1 MVKTGHE
8 GLERPPVSVGP
19 RPHVV
24 AGVRGDEEFV
34 AVRPESVVHQV
45 SEVLLGRS
53 VIGAVVVGQV
63 EVDVQL
69 KSRKGSSRSKSLRFT
84 VEASEHNGFIT
95 EAGRWTLNFDTG
107 KKIRGIGE
115 NINRDPRPG
124 KNPKY
129 TYDYLLPKLS
139 ANGVNFIRT
148 WLQSST
154 YPNEWR
160 WNEGSEAYE
169 RRKDQ
174 RAQHQKER
182 LAASD
187 FCQSPF
193 IITSPQ

>member
-1 MVKTGHE
+1 M
-8 GLERPPVSVGP
+8 
-19 RPHVV
+19 
-24 AGVRGDEEFV
+24 
-34 AVRPESVVHQV
+34 VHQV

-84 VEASEHNGFIT
+84 VEASEHDGFIT

-169 RRKDQ
+169 AYERHKDQ
-174 RAQHQKER
+174 RAQHGKKR
-182 LAASD
+182 SAASG

-193 IITSPQ
+193 IIASPQ

>member
-1 MVKTGHE
+1 M
-8 GLERPPVSVGP
+8 
-19 RPHVV
+19 
-24 AGVRGDEEFV
+24 
-34 AVRPESVVHQV
+34 VHQA

-69 KSRKGSSRSKSLRFT
+69 KSRKGSSRSKSLHFT
-84 VEASEHNGFIT
+84 VEASEHDGFIT

-174 RAQHQKER
+174 RANNTEKRDQ
-182 LAASD
+182 
-187 FCQSPF
+187 QSP
-193 IITSPQ
+193 ISANLPL

>member
-1 MVKTGHE
+1 M
-8 GLERPPVSVGP
+8 
-19 RPHVV
+19 
-24 AGVRGDEEFV
+24 
-34 AVRPESVVHQV
+34 VHQA

-63 EVDVQL
+63 EVYVQL
-69 KSRKGSSRSKSLRFT
+69 KSRKGSSRSKSLHFT
-84 VEASEHNGFIT
+84 VEASEHDGFIT

-174 RAQHQKER
+174 RANNMEKRDQQR
-182 LAASD
+182 PISANL
-187 FCQSPF
+187 PL
-193 IITSPQ
+193 